1 MNRSRISRICSLGL
15 LTLLLAGCGDDGV
28 PEVRQWMAEVR
39 QQTRVV
45 VPTLSAP
52 KTFTPFAYAAH
63 DAIDPY
69 NSKKMTAA
77 FAKLQAAGGNGIKP
91 DLQRRREPLES
102 YPLDTL
108 HMVGTLEKNG
118 LHYAILQADKMLL
131 RVKAGN
137 YIGQNFGMI
146 TNISESAVELKEIV
160 QDASGD
166 WIERPAKLEL
176 QEIKK

>member
-1 MNRSRISRICSLGL
+1 MNRSRISRICPLGL

-28 PEVRQWMAEVR
+28 PEVRRWMAEVR

-45 VPTLSAP
+45 VPKLSAP
-52 KTFTPFAYAAH
+52 KTFTPFSYAAH
-63 DAIDPY
+63 DAVDPY

-77 FAKLQAAGGNGIKP
+77 FAKLQVAGGNGIKP

-118 LHYAILQADKMLL
+118 
-131 RVKAGN
+131 
-137 YIGQNFGMI
+137 
-146 TNISESAVELKEIV
+146 
-160 QDASGD
+160 
-166 WIERPAKLEL
+166 
-176 QEIKK
+176 